1 MNQKTFNKLGIAAGI
16 MVVLSVYVAFDKP
29 SVNFE
34 FAKGRY
40 LVRNLDPAQVAGI
53 AIKSKTEDV
62 KLDRVGT
69 GFVVSSKLS
78 YPASNKEVNTLLR
91 DIIKVQLAAEVT
103 ASQTAHKEL
112 GVATDSE
119 DAKVVRFLDREGK
132 ELVGV
137 VIGKSVD
144 GGGFY
149 VRLANEDQVYRAD
162 GYASVRDKS
171 LDYVEKEIVNN
182 ERGQIAKVEVK
193 PADGAAYVIESP
205 KDGEVALLGIPE
217 GQRAKASAH
226 DSVFSSTSYFSFEE
240 MASAASM
247 TDLDFKSTHVV
258 TRRDGA
264 KFSFDLAK
272 KDDKHWVRGRAE
284 YVGPERAKIV
294 REIAAARDAKDDAQN
309 AEDLKKK
316 EAFLKGE
323 DAVKAFNERH
333 QSWVY
338 QVGSWKAE
346 NLAKPFADLI
356 EAIPTGPEEIGAQ
369 HILIGFTGSSAS
381 GAPARTKEEARQLA
395 DELLVKARATPDGF
409 AALADENTD
418 DASGKGKGGD
428 LGTFKHA
435 TMTKPFSDA
444 AFKLEVGQISDV
456 VETEFGFHIIKR
468 TK

>member
-1 MNQKTFNKLGIAAGI
+1 MNQTTFNKLGIAAGI

-29 SVNFE
+29 TVNFE

-53 AIKSKTEDV
+53 VIKSKTEEV
-62 KLDRVGT
+62 KLDRVGAE
-69 GFVVSSKLS
+69 FVVTSKLS

-103 ASQTAHKEL
+103 ASKSAHKDL
-112 GVATDSE
+112 GVAADSE
-119 DAKVVRFLDREGK
+119 DAKVVRFFDREGK

-149 VRLANEDQVYRAD
+149 VRLASEDQVYRAD

-182 ERGQIAKVEVK
+182 ERGKIAKVEVK
-193 PADGAAYVIESP
+193 PADGTAYVIDSP

-226 DSVFSSTSYFSFEE
+226 DSVFSATSYFSFEE

-247 TDLDFKSTHVV
+247 PELDFKSTHVV

-264 KFSFDLAK
+264 KFTFDLAK

-284 YVGPERAKIV
+284 YVGPAKVTIS
-294 REIAAARDAKDDAQN
+294 KDDKD
-309 AEDLKKK
+309 EDLKQK
-316 EAFLKGE
+316 EAWLKAQ
-323 DAVKAFNERH
+323 DAVEAFNKRH

-338 QVGSWKAE
+338 QIGSWKAE

-381 GAPARTKEEARQLA
+381 GAPARTKEEARKLA
-395 DELLVKARATPDGF
+395 EELLVKARATPDDF
-409 AALADENTD
+409 ATLADANTD
-418 DASGKGKGGD
+418 DPTGKGKGGD

-456 VETEFGFHIIKR
+456 VETEFGFHIIQR

>member
-29 SVNFE
+29 TVNFE

-53 AIKSKTEDV
+53 VIKSKTEEV
-62 KLDRVGT
+62 KLDRVGA

-103 ASQTAHKEL
+103 ASKAAHQEL
-112 GVATDSE
+112 GVAVDSE
-119 DAKVVRFLDREGK
+119 DAKVVRFLDRESK

-182 ERGQIAKVEVK
+182 ERAQIAKVEVQ
-193 PADGAAYVIESP
+193 PADGAAYVIDSP

-226 DSVFSSTSYFSFEE
+226 DSVFSATSYFSFEE

-247 TDLDFKSTHVV
+247 PDLDFKNTHVV

-264 KFSFDLAK
+264 KFTFDLAK
-272 KDDKHWVRGRAE
+272 KDDKSWVRGRAE
-284 YVGPERAKIV
+284 YVGPAKVTIG
-294 REIAAARDAKDDAQN
+294 KDDKD
-309 AEDLKKK
+309 EDLKQKEGWLK
-316 EAFLKGE
+316 AQDAVEAFNK
-323 DAVKAFNERH
+323 RH

-338 QVGSWKAE
+338 QVGSWKAD

-381 GAPARTKEEARQLA
+381 GAPARTKDDARTLA
-395 DELLVKARATPDGF
+395 EELLAKARATPDGF

-428 LGTFKHA
+428 LGTFKRE